1 MTTRD
6 NSHFVIATL
15 SEFLKV
21 WDLGEDASLHLETTQ
36 GHVTMA
42 FSCKLGLPSA
52 PHPIPTFPPP
62 PPASVKP
69 HHRGPAQREKNRQ
82 RAALYQ
88 AAKVVQK
95 PAAPAVTSS
104 LSAPTT
110 VSVVNTHPAPITAP
124 VITPS
129 PTPVTTSA
137 PVVACSPSITTPVS
151 ISSPAATPTP
161 FTGPV
166 FGPSIPFIWIVEQ
179 LWEGIKKRETELPLE
194 CDKCQFS
201 CMPFREMQDHRKEK
215 HRLWECSRCGD
226 SFINQQSFD
235 EHGRGSRKWNYN
247 CVEHP
252 FVSTYVRTSF

>member
-52 PHPIPTFPPP
+52 PHPNPTFPPP
-62 PPASVKP
+62 PSAKVKP

-151 ISSPAATPTP
+151 ISSPVATPTTL
-161 FTGPV
+161 TGPV
-166 FGPSIPFIWIVEQ
+166 FGPSIPFSFHTAY
-179 LWEGIKKRETELPLE
+179 LFNHTELPLE

-201 CMPFREMQDHRKEK
+201 CMLLREMQDHRKEK

-252 FVSTYVRTSF
+252 FVSSYVRPAW

>member
-1 MTTRD
+1 
-6 NSHFVIATL
+6 
-15 SEFLKV
+15 
-21 WDLGEDASLHLETTQ
+21 
-36 GHVTMA
+36 MA
-42 FSCKLGLPSA
+42 FSCKLCLPSA
-52 PHPIPTFPPP
+52 PHPNPTFPPP
-62 PPASVKP
+62 PSAKVKP

-88 AAKVVQK
+88 AAKVGQK
-95 PAAPAVTSS
+95 AAAPAVTSS
-104 LSAPTT
+104 LAAPTT
-110 VSVVNTHPAPITAP
+110 ASVVNTHPAPITAP

-137 PVVACSPSITTPVS
+137 PVVACSPSTTTPVS
-151 ISSPAATPTP
+151 ISSPAATSTP

-166 FGPSIPFIWIVEQ
+166 FGPSIPFIWIVDQ
-179 LWEGIKKRETELPLE
+179 LFRETELPLE

-226 SFINQQSFD
+226 IFINQQSFD
-235 EHGRGSRKWNYN
+235 EHGRGSRKWNNN

-252 FVSTYVRTSF
+252 FVSTTSSSAVITRWL

>member
-1 MTTRD
+1 M
-6 NSHFVIATL
+6 
-15 SEFLKV
+15 
-21 WDLGEDASLHLETTQ
+21 
-36 GHVTMA
+36 
-42 FSCKLGLPSA
+42 
-52 PHPIPTFPPP
+52 
-62 PPASVKP
+62 
-69 HHRGPAQREKNRQ
+69 
-82 RAALYQ
+82 
-88 AAKVVQK
+88 
-95 PAAPAVTSS
+95 
-104 LSAPTT
+104 SAPTT

-151 ISSPAATPTP
+151 ISSPVATPTP

-201 CMPFREMQDHRKEK
+201 CMLLREMQDHRKEK

-226 SFINQQSFD
+226 IFINQQSFD

-252 FVSTYVRTSF
+252 FVSSYVRLSGRRGEAIPSGHD